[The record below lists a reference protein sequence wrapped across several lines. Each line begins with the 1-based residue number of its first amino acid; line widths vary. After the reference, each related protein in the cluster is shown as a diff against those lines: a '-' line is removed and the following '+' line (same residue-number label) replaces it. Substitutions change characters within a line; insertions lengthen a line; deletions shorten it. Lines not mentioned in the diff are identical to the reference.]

1 LNELVKTTQD
11 KNTEK
16 EKWAEKRTRYKPAYH
31 VLAYQQ
37 RISTSKISGKIQW
50 TNIGCCGW
58 DLVMRRRR
66 IWLDMRRRDW
76 SDYMTDISVG

>member
-1 LNELVKTTQD
+1 MNWKKQRKLKTQKR
-11 KNTEK
+11 KNGQKK
-16 EKWAEKRTRYKPAYH
+16 EHDIKPAYR

-37 RISTSKISGKIQW
+37 RISTSKISGKIQR

-58 DLVMRRRR
+58 DLVMRRRH
-66 IWLDMRRRDW
+66 IWLDMRCRDW